1 MSKTKI
7 YTFSHNRPDLID
19 LQYQSIKQYLQD
31 EFEFIVFNNE
41 KPGSEGGYDVD
52 RISQIDL
59 ECKRLNL
66 ECIKIPFDQSLQVL
80 NGQLMFTGNQYT
92 NGVAAC
98 AYSLSWAWKNII
110 SKDTGIS
117 VVIDSDMF
125 LCNKISFKTMMN
137 GYNFA
142 HCPSYRNN
150 FSIMYPWNGI
160 VIADPQNMPDVNNMT
175 WAHGIVNGVPTD
187 VGGELHHYRQKH
199 KQDLKELYVDMWG
212 VLVDTNNFEEV
223 CINGCAQYFVNFKEK
238 HIRATDPQAL
248 IPPNTKTFPHQSE
261 RPDYWSYF
269 NSNFTKIKNIS
280 QQYNFPTP
288 TYMDLIKLESENDIN
303 NSFIIHYKS
312 ASNYQPWATPD
323 YNSQKTSALKNF
335 LKNKL

>member
-41 KPGSEGGYDVD
+41 KPGSEGGYDAD

-59 ECKRLNL
+59 ECKKLNL
-66 ECIKIPFDQSLQVL
+66 ECIEVSFDQSLQVL

-110 SKDTGIS
+110 SKDKGIS

-125 LCNKISFKTMMN
+125 LCNKVSFKDMIN

-150 FSIMYPWNGI
+150 FSIIYPWNGI

-175 WAHGIVNGVPTD
+175 WGPGIVNGVATD
-187 VGGELHHYRQKH
+187 VGGELHHYRQKY
-199 KQDLKELYVDMWG
+199 KNELKELYIDMWG
-212 VLVDTNNFEEV
+212 YLIDTDPYVEIS
-223 CINGCAQYFVNFKEK
+223 INGCAQYFLNFNTK
-238 HIRATDPQAL
+238 HIEIRDPRTL
-248 IPPNTKTFPHQSE
+248 MNKENKKSFPHQTD
-261 RPDYWSYF
+261 RPDYWDYFFKNCEYLKQLRDQFNFPKPSYF
-269 NSNFTKIKNIS
+269 
-280 QQYNFPTP
+280 
-288 TYMDLIKLESENDIN
+288 DLIKLEKN
-303 NSFIIHYKS
+303 NLLSDAFIIHYKS
-312 ASNYQPWATPD
+312 GSNYQPWASPE
-323 YNSQKTSALKNF
+323 YNYKKTQVFKNF
-335 LKNKL
+335 LSK